1 VREVPEIRYARS
13 GDVHI
18 AYQTWGEGP
27 PLVGIPP
34 FVQNIEALWSDP
46 SGLYPRFLRRFGEFA
61 TVTHF
66 DKRGTGLSDRV
77 GGFSVEERMED
88 LRAVMDAVG
97 YERAFVGGISEGGP
111 MAMLFAATYPERT
124 EGLLLYGTFARLLA
138 APDNPAGAPPEF
150 SKQITDA
157 LVEEWG
163 TSDSV
168 LMPLW
173 MPSMIEDEAFCR
185 WLPTYER
192 ACASPGAV
200 AEIVDFIGEIDVR
213 AALPAIQCPTI
224 VVHRTGDLV
233 VPVHLGR
240 ELAQQISDAR
250 YVELAGDDHVPWVG
264 DNGDA
269 VLAEF
274 EEFMTGRRQHHA
286 PAPDRV
292 LATVLFTDIVKSTE
306 RAAALG
312 DQAWRRLLD
321 RHDEI
326 VRECLRDEGGREVKT
341 TGDGFLATFDS
352 PSAAVRAATAIRAA
366 AAGANLEIR
375 AGLHTGEL
383 ERRGEDVSGLA
394 VHVGARVAALA
405 GPSEILV
412 SGTVRD
418 LVLGAPF
425 EFEDRGRRELKGIAG
440 EWPVLAVT

>member
-1 VREVPEIRYARS
+1 MPEIPEIRYARS
-13 GDVHI
+13 GEVHI

-34 FVQNIEALWSDP
+34 FVQNIETLWSDP
-46 SGLYPRFLRRFGEFA
+46 SGLYPEFLRRFGSFA
-61 TVTHF
+61 TITHF

-77 GGFSVEERMED
+77 GGFSVEERMDD

-111 MAMLFAATYPERT
+111 MAMLFAATYPERA

-138 APDNPAGAPPEF
+138 GPDNPAGSPPEF
-150 SKQITDA
+150 SKEITGA

-173 MPSMIEDEAFCR
+173 MPSMFEDEAFSR
-185 WLPTYER
+185 WLPGYER
-192 ACASPGAV
+192 SCASPGAV
-200 AEIVDFIGEIDVR
+200 AEIVDFIREIDVR
-213 AALPAIQCPTI
+213 AVLPAIQCPTLI
-224 VVHRTGDLV
+224 VHRTGDLV
-233 VPVHLGR
+233 VPVDLGR
-240 ELAQQISDAR
+240 ELAQRIANAR
-250 YVELAGDDHVPWVG
+250 YVELPGDDHVPWVG
-264 DNGDA
+264 DADA
-269 VLAEF
+269 LLEEF
-274 EEFMTGRRQHHA
+274 AEFMTGRRQHHA
-286 PAPDRV
+286 PTPDRV
-292 LATVLFTDIVKSTE
+292 LATVLFTDIVSSTE

-312 DQAWRRLLD
+312 DDAWRKLLD
-321 RHDEI
+321 RHDRI
-326 VRECLRDEGGREVKT
+326 VRDSLQREGGREVKT

-366 AAGANLEIR
+366 ASDVDLEIR

-383 ERRGEDVSGLA
+383 ERRGDDVAGLA

-425 EFEDRGRRELKGIAG
+425 EFEDRGRRELKGLAG